1 MSLVARYS
9 IAPGGHLRSAE
20 SPPHFLEIAIL
31 MSLPTT
37 CVWRFLPVA
46 LCFSLAL
53 PAPRL
58 LSAQDTGGEA
68 GIDWQNT
75 SELSFLLTG
84 GNSSANT
91 LGLRNALRGRSSTGE
106 FRLDVSVRRTETTRI
121 SRTAVGAS
129 PGDFEVSEDRESEQT
144 AERYAVDAR
153 YDRNLSEHF
162 FAFVGL
168 GWERN
173 EPAGFDHRTVAVTG
187 AGNQWSGSEED
198 WELKVGYG
206 VTYTVRQ
213 DVVPDPSRDN
223 SFAGLRLTLDHA
235 HQLTESTNLELKWV
249 ADGNLQETS
258 EIRGDLTQ
266 GISTALSDRL
276 ALKTTVQLLLNNDPP
291 LESLPLV
298 APDGTPLGE
307 QVRVPLGKMDHTI
320 SMALVITM

>member
-1 MSLVARYS
+1 MS
-9 IAPGGHLRSAE
+9 
-20 SPPHFLEIAIL
+20 F
-31 MSLPTT
+31 PTT
-37 CVWRFLPVA
+37 CAWRFLPFA
-46 LCFSLAL
+46 LCFTLTLA
-53 PAPRL
+53 APGL

-75 SELSFLLTG
+75 SELSYLLTG

-91 LGLRNALRGRSSTGE
+91 LGLRNALRGRSVTGE
-106 FRLDVSVRRTETTRI
+106 LRFDVSVRRTETTRVT
-121 SRTAVGAS
+121 RTAVGGS
-129 PGDFEVSEDRESEQT
+129 RDDFEVSEDRESERT
-144 AERYAVDAR
+144 AERYAVDGR

-162 FAFVGL
+162 FAFAGL

-173 EPAGFDHRTVAVTG
+173 EFAGFNHRTVAVTG
-187 AGNQWSGSEED
+187 AGNQWTGREGD

-206 VTYTVRQ
+206 VTYTVRR

-235 HQLTESTNLELKWV
+235 HQLTESTDLELKWI

-258 EIRGDLTQ
+258 ELRGDLTQ

-276 ALKTTVQLLLNNDPP
+276 ALKTTLQLLLNNDPP

-298 APDGTPLGE
+298 TPDGSPLDE

-320 SMALVITM
+320 SVALVITM